1 MSRFVSAWLPRWP
14 ILRFLAAQ
22 AQNLKARNS
31 LSRERPIDPE
41 RPFVLAAEAT
51 GGPRIAAAN
60 AAAEALRINI
70 GDGVSDA
77 RAKAQFLQ
85 VEAADPKSDAVALEH
100 LTLWATR
107 YTPSVAPFDE
117 ENGADGFFLDITG
130 AASLFG
136 GEEKLIADLSHRLE
150 RFGLSPRLAVA
161 DTPGMAWAL
170 SRFHPSP
177 RFILPSADANAPES
191 QALESQTLENKA
203 LADLPIGALRLAPA
217 TRKTLRRLGFKRI
230 GALIDAPRAPFAA
243 RFEAELLRRLDQA
256 LGRVPEPLVFLAP
269 PPVYRKIIHLIEPI
283 FTQDAII
290 ALAKRL
296 MRGLI
301 FSLRR
306 DGVGARQLRLTLYR
320 VDGEVFGLDLGLALP
335 TRDFEHVARLIAL
348 KLERLGS
355 QEPMPSRGKPMRS
368 GKDRGFPQ
376 APRKAGKAL
385 PEAIDSGFGF
395 EAVSLDITLAE
406 RMDSRQSGLA
416 ELSDDSDRAASCAA
430 LIDGLRQRLG
440 PRSVRRLEP
449 VESHLPEK
457 AEICRVE
464 TCQIA
469 TCQTETCQTETCQT
483 ETCQTETC
491 RAAAD
496 ASFSWPRPASTR
508 LRPPL
513 LLRRAEPAQVL
524 ALMPEGAPRRFR
536 WRGEM
541 HGVALAQGP
550 ERIAAEWWRER
561 EPQPTRD
568 YYLVEN
574 EEGRRFWLYREG
586 LYGRETAS
594 PRWFVHGFFA

>member
-1 MSRFVSAWLPRWP
+1 MSRIVSAWLPRWP

-22 AQNLKARNS
+22 AYDSKLRDA
-31 LSRERPIDPE
+31 LSREQPIDPE
-41 RPFVLAAEAT
+41 RPFVLAAEAS
-51 GGPRIAAAN
+51 GGPRISATN
-60 AAAEALRINI
+60 EPAEALRISI

-100 LTLWATR
+100 LALWATR

-130 AASLFG
+130 VASLFG
-136 GEEKLIADLSHRLE
+136 GEDKLLADLSHRLE

-170 SRFHPSP
+170 SRFHPSR
-177 RFILPSADANAPES
+177 RFILPSADVNAPENTRL
-191 QALESQTLENKA
+191 AVKT

-217 TRKTLRRLGFKRI
+217 TRRTLRRLGFKRI

-243 RFEAELLRRLDQA
+243 RFEAELLKRLDQA
-256 LGRVPEPLVFLAP
+256 LGHVPEPLVLLAP
-269 PPVYRKIIHLIEPI
+269 APIYRKIIRLIEPV
-283 FTQDAII
+283 FTQDAIL

-296 MRGLI
+296 MTGLV
-301 FSLRR
+301 FSLGH

-320 VDGEVFGLDLGLALP
+320 VDGEVFGLDLGLAMP
-335 TRDFEHVARLIAL
+335 TRDVEHVARLIAL

-355 QEPMPSRGKPMRS
+355 QEAMPSCAKAARS
-368 GKDRGFPQ
+368 GKGRWFPS
-376 APRKAGKAL
+376 ATRKAGKAL
-385 PEAIDSGFGF
+385 PEAIDAGFGF
-395 EAVSLDITLAE
+395 ESVGLEITFAE
-406 RMDSRQSGLA
+406 RMDPRQSGLA
-416 ELSDDSDRAASCAA
+416 GFSEDSDRAARCAA

-449 VESHLPEK
+449 FESHLPEK
-457 AEICRVE
+457 AETSQAEIYRRR
-464 TCQIA
+464 T
-469 TCQTETCQTETCQT
+469 
-483 ETCQTETC
+483 
-491 RAAAD
+491 D
-496 ASFSWPRPASTR
+496 APASSTSSLTSSWARPASAS

-536 WRGEM
+536 WRGET
-541 HGVALAQGP
+541 HAVALAQGP
-550 ERIAAEWWRER
+550 ERIAAEWWRKR

-568 YYLVEN
+568 YYLVED
-574 EEGRRFWLYREG
+574 EEGRRFWLFREG
-586 LYGRETAS
+586 LYGRETPS
-594 PRWFVHGFFA
+594 PCWFVHGFFA

>member
-22 AQNLKARNS
+22 ARNPNARNS

-51 GGPRIAAAN
+51 GGPRITAAN

-70 GDGVSDA
+70 GEGVSDA

-85 VEAADPKSDAVALEH
+85 VEAADPESDAVALKH
-100 LTLWATR
+100 LALWATR
-107 YTPSVAPFDE
+107 YTPSAAPFDE

-130 AASLFG
+130 AAPLFG
-136 GEEKLIADLSHRLE
+136 GEDELITDLSHRLE
-150 RFGLSPRLAVA
+150 RFGLLPRLAVA

-177 RFILPSADANAPES
+177 RFILSSAHANA
-191 QALESQTLENKA
+191 LENKGLAVKA

-256 LGRVPEPLVFLAP
+256 LGKMPEPLLFLSP
-269 PPVYRKIIHLIEPI
+269 PPAYRKIIRLIEPI

-296 MRGLI
+296 MRGLV

-306 DGVGARQLRLTLYR
+306 DGVGARQLRLSLYR

-335 TRDFEHVARLIAL
+335 TRDFEHVARLISL
-348 KLERLGS
+348 KLERLGA
-355 QEPMPSRGKPMRS
+355 QEPMPSRGKPMRP
-368 GKDRGFPQ
+368 GKGRGSPHTQ
-376 APRKAGKAL
+376 RKAGKAL

-406 RMDSRQSGLA
+406 RMDPRQSSLAGLG
-416 ELSDDSDRAASCAA
+416 EDNDRTARCAA

-440 PRSVRRLEP
+440 PRSVRRFEP

-457 AEICRVE
+457 AEICR
-464 TCQIA
+464 A
-469 TCQTETCQTETCQT
+469 T
-483 ETCQTETC
+483 
-491 RAAAD
+491 AD
-496 ASFSWPRPASTR
+496 ASPSWPRPASPR

-513 LLRRAEPAQVL
+513 LLRHAEPAQVL
-524 ALMPEGAPRRFR
+524 AVMPEGAPRRFR

-561 EPQPTRD
+561 EPLPTRD

>member
-22 AQNLKARNS
+22 AQNPKARNSKARNS

-100 LTLWATR
+100 LALWATR
-107 YTPSVAPFDE
+107 YAPSVAPFDE

-136 GEEKLIADLSHRLE
+136 GEEKLVADLSHRLE

-161 DTPGMAWAL
+161 DTQGMAWAL

-177 RFILPSADANAPES
+177 RFILPSADAN
-191 QALESQTLENKA
+191 LENKALAVKA

-269 PPVYRKIIHLIEPI
+269 PPVYRKIIHLIEPV
-283 FTQDAII
+283 FTQDAIV

-296 MRGLI
+296 MRGII

-320 VDGEVFGLDLGLALP
+320 VDGEVFGLDLGLAMP

-406 RMDSRQSGLA
+406 RMDPRQSGLA
-416 ELSDDSDRAASCAA
+416 ELSDDSDRAARCAA

-457 AEICRVE
+457 AETSQAEICR
-464 TCQIA
+464 A
-469 TCQTETCQTETCQT
+469 S
-483 ETCQTETC
+483 
-491 RAAAD
+491 AD
-496 ASFSWPRPASTR
+496 ASPSWPRPASTR

-561 EPQPTRD
+561 EPRPTRD

>member
-22 AQNLKARNS
+22 AQNPKARNS

-51 GGPRIAAAN
+51 GGPRVAAAN

-85 VEAADPKSDAVALEH
+85 VEAADPESDAVALKH
-100 LTLWATR
+100 LALWATR

-130 AASLFG
+130 AAPLFG
-136 GEEKLIADLSHRLE
+136 GEESLLTDLSHRLE

-177 RFILPSADANAPES
+177 RFILPSADANTPES
-191 QALESQTLENKA
+191 QDLESQDLENKALAVKA

-230 GALIDAPRAPFAA
+230 GTLIDAPRAPFAA
-243 RFEAELLRRLDQA
+243 RFEAELLRRLDQT
-256 LGRVPEPLVFLAP
+256 LGRVPEPLVFLSP
-269 PPVYRKIIHLIEPI
+269 PPAYRKIIRLIEPI

-296 MRGLI
+296 MRSLG

-306 DGVGARQLRLTLYR
+306 DGVGARQLRLSLYR
-320 VDGEVFGLDLGLALP
+320 VDGEVFGFDLGLALP

-355 QEPMPSRGKPMRS
+355 QEPVPSRGKPIWS

-406 RMDSRQSGLA
+406 RVDPRQSGLA
-416 ELSDDSDRAASCAA
+416 GLSDDTDRAARCAA

-449 VESHLPEK
+449 VESHMPEK
-457 AEICRVE
+457 AAICR
-464 TCQIA
+464 A
-469 TCQTETCQTETCQT
+469 S
-483 ETCQTETC
+483 
-491 RAAAD
+491 AD
-496 ASFSWPRPASTR
+496 ASPSWPRPASTR

>member
-1 MSRFVSAWLPRWP
+1 MLT
-14 ILRFLAAQ
+14 
-22 AQNLKARNS
+22 
-31 LSRERPIDPE
+31 
-41 RPFVLAAEAT
+41 AEAS
-51 GGPRIAAAN
+51 GGPRISAAN
-60 AAAEALRINI
+60 EAAEALRISV
-70 GDGVSDA
+70 GDGVSDT

-85 VEAADPKSDAVALEH
+85 VEAADPKNDAVALKH
-100 LTLWATR
+100 LALWATR
-107 YTPSVAPFDE
+107 YTPAVAPFDE
-117 ENGADGFFLDITG
+117 ENGADGFFLDISG

-136 GEEKLIADLSHRLE
+136 GEEKLIADLAHRLA

-170 SRFHPSP
+170 SRFHSSP
-177 RFILPSADANAPES
+177 RIILPSTDADAF
-191 QALESQTLENKA
+191 ENKTSPVEA
-203 LADLPIGALRLAPA
+203 LSDLPIGALRLAPA
-217 TRKTLRRLGFKRI
+217 TRKTLRRLGFKRV

-243 RFEAELLRRLDQA
+243 RFEAELLKRLDQA

-269 PPVYRKIIHLIEPI
+269 APAYRKIIRLIEPI

-296 MRGLI
+296 MRSLI
-301 FSLRR
+301 FVLRR
-306 DGVGARQLRLTLYR
+306 DGVGARQLQLTLYR
-320 VDGEVFGLDLGLALP
+320 VDGEVFSFDLGLAMP
-335 TRDFEHVARLIAL
+335 TRDFEHVGRLLAL

-355 QEPMPSRGKPMRS
+355 QEPLSTRAKRMRS
-368 GKDRGFPQ
+368 GKARGFAEPS
-376 APRKAGKAL
+376 RKTGKVL
-385 PEAIDSGFGF
+385 PEAIDAGFGF

-406 RMDSRQSGLA
+406 RMDPRQSGLA
-416 ELSDDSDRAASCAA
+416 GLSDDSDRAARCAA

-440 PRSVRRLEP
+440 PRSVRRLAP

-457 AEICRVE
+457 AEASREV
-464 TCQIA
+464 
-469 TCQTETCQTETCQT
+469 TEAPFDWTSSRTPS
-483 ETCQTETC
+483 
-491 RAAAD
+491 RPPS
-496 ASFSWPRPASTR
+496 ASAG

-513 LLRRAEPAQVL
+513 LLRRAEPAQVV

-536 WRGEM
+536 WRGEI
-541 HGVALAQGP
+541 HGVSLAQGP

>member
-100 LTLWATR
+100 LALWATR

-177 RFILPSADANAPES
+177 RFILPSADAN
-191 QALESQTLENKA
+191 LENKARAVKA

-320 VDGEVFGLDLGLALP
+320 VDGEVFGLDLGLAMP

-406 RMDSRQSGLA
+406 RMDPRQSGLA
-416 ELSDDSDRAASCAA
+416 ELSDDSDRAARCAA

-440 PRSVRRLEP
+440 PLSVRRLEP
-449 VESHLPEK
+449 RESHLPEK
-457 AEICRVE
+457 AETSQAEI
-464 TCQIA
+464 
-469 TCQTETCQTETCQT
+469 
-483 ETCQTETC
+483 C

-496 ASFSWPRPASTR
+496 ASPSWPRPASTR

-594 PRWFVHGFFA
+594 PHWFVHGFFA

>member
-1 MSRFVSAWLPRWP
+1 
-14 ILRFLAAQ
+14 
-22 AQNLKARNS
+22 
-31 LSRERPIDPE
+31 
-41 RPFVLAAEAT
+41 
-51 GGPRIAAAN
+51 
-60 AAAEALRINI
+60 
-70 GDGVSDA
+70 
-77 RAKAQFLQ
+77 
-85 VEAADPKSDAVALEH
+85 
-100 LTLWATR
+100 
-107 YTPSVAPFDE
+107 
-117 ENGADGFFLDITG
+117 
-130 AASLFG
+130 
-136 GEEKLIADLSHRLE
+136 
-150 RFGLSPRLAVA
+150 
-161 DTPGMAWAL
+161 
-170 SRFHPSP
+170 
-177 RFILPSADANAPES
+177 
-191 QALESQTLENKA
+191 
-203 LADLPIGALRLAPA
+203 
-217 TRKTLRRLGFKRI
+217 
-230 GALIDAPRAPFAA
+230 
-243 RFEAELLRRLDQA
+243 
-256 LGRVPEPLVFLAP
+256 VPEPLVFLAP

-416 ELSDDSDRAASCAA
+416 ELSDDSDRAARCAA

-469 TCQTETCQTETCQT
+469 TCQTETCQT

-586 LYGRETAS
+586 LWGRETLRAK
-594 PRWFVHGFFA
+594 WFVHGVFG

>member
-22 AQNLKARNS
+22 AQNPKARNSKARNS

-85 VEAADPKSDAVALEH
+85 VEAAEPKSDAVALEH
-100 LTLWATR
+100 LALWATR

-136 GEEKLIADLSHRLE
+136 GEEKLVADLSHRLE

-161 DTPGMAWAL
+161 DTQGMAWAL

-177 RFILPSADANAPES
+177 RFILPSADAN
-191 QALESQTLENKA
+191 LENKALAAKA

-269 PPVYRKIIHLIEPI
+269 PPVYRKIIHLIEPV
-283 FTQDAII
+283 FTQDAIV

-296 MRGLI
+296 MRGII

-320 VDGEVFGLDLGLALP
+320 VDGEVFGLDLGLAMP

-376 APRKAGKAL
+376 APRKAGKVL
-385 PEAIDSGFGF
+385 PEAIDF
-395 EAVSLDITLAE
+395 
-406 RMDSRQSGLA
+406 
-416 ELSDDSDRAASCAA
+416 
-430 LIDGLRQRLG
+430 GLRLRGGEPRHHACRTDGSAPVRPYRAQRRQPPGGAL
-440 PRSVRRLEP
+440 RRAHRRL
-449 VESHLPEK
+449 
-457 AEICRVE
+457 A
-464 TCQIA
+464 A
-469 TCQTETCQTETCQT
+469 TARPAQ
-483 ETCQTETC
+483 
-491 RAAAD
+491 RAAARTGREPSAREGRD
-496 ASFSWPRPASTR
+496 FSGRDLPRLGRCVSLLATAREHAAS
-508 LRPPL
+508 PPSPL
-513 LLRRAEPAQVL
+513 AARRARASPGLDAGGRAATLPL
-524 ALMPEGAPRRFR
+524 ARRDAWGRARARAGAHRRRMVARARATADAGLLPRR
-536 WRGEM
+536 E
-541 HGVALAQGP
+541 
-550 ERIAAEWWRER
+550 
-561 EPQPTRD
+561 
-568 YYLVEN
+568 
-574 EEGRRFWLYREG
+574 
-586 LYGRETAS
+586 
-594 PRWFVHGFFA
+594 

>member
-1 MSRFVSAWLPRWP
+1 MSRIVSAWLPRWP
-14 ILRFLAAQ
+14 ISRFLAAQ
-22 AQNLKARNS
+22 AQNPKARNS

-51 GGPRIAAAN
+51 GGPRITAAN
-60 AAAEALRINI
+60 EAAEALRISV

-100 LTLWATR
+100 LALWATR

-130 AASLFG
+130 AASLFV
-136 GEEKLIADLSHRLE
+136 GEEKLIADLSHRLQ

-161 DTPGMAWAL
+161 DTPAMAWAL
-170 SRFHPSP
+170 SRFHRLP
-177 RFILPSADANAPES
+177 RFILPSADK
-191 QALESQTLENKA
+191 TLAVKA
-203 LADLPIGALRLAPA
+203 LADLPIGALRLAPG
-217 TRKTLRRLGFKRI
+217 TRKTLRRLGFKRV

-256 LGRVPEPLVFLAP
+256 LGKVPEPLVFLAP
-269 PPVYRKIIHLIEPI
+269 PPAYRKIIRLIEPI

-296 MRGLI
+296 MRGLV
-301 FSLRR
+301 FPLSR
-306 DGVGARQLRLTLYR
+306 DAMGARQLRLTLYR

-335 TRDFEHVARLIAL
+335 TRDFEHVGRLISL

-355 QEPMPSRGKPMRS
+355 QAPMPARGKTMRS
-368 GKDRGFPQ
+368 GKNRAFRH
-376 APRKAGKAL
+376 APRQAGKAL
-385 PEAIDSGFGF
+385 PEVIDAGFGF

-406 RMDSRQSGLA
+406 RMDARQSGLA
-416 ELSDDSDRAASCAA
+416 GLSDDSDRAARCAA

-449 VESHLPEK
+449 FESHLPEK
-457 AEICRVE
+457 AETSQAEICR
-464 TCQIA
+464 A
-469 TCQTETCQTETCQT
+469 S
-483 ETCQTETC
+483 
-491 RAAAD
+491 AD
-496 ASFSWPRPASTR
+496 ASPPWPRPARTR

-586 LYGRETAS
+586 LYGRETAA